1 MTHHT
6 RAKHASYL
14 PYSTP
19 NKEAPGGQ
27 TTVTAAHNTNK
38 GIMGTLAA
46 HWGDKKLGR
55 KQVFSANIASSVD
68 TIVNP
73 TVPLAL
79 RVSGHL
85 LLGVVRIYSHQVKFL
100 MRDCEEAMVKI
111 KLAFR
116 TDGNGN
122 GLNDGYG
129 NGNNRSVNL
138 DDSLEYNPELIFDA
152 SGGGNRNNVSG
163 SSLNVQNFGSVE
175 LMDVDQLQLQQ
186 GMGMGDQYTLELLN
200 SSGSGPIGGLLVQPV
215 SMSMSMHEDGD
226 VFRLPFDL
234 EDENENGDGDGDGDK
249 NGDKNGNETADGNN
263 GNDHDNEW
271 MEAEEEDQ
279 FGAQEEAE
287 RNRAARRAMNL
298 KSQHSQDISLG
309 MDANGNVD
317 MDASAMAAVNLTLD
331 SEMMGGMSMDMNMNA
346 DLTQQEEEEENWH
359 AFDPEPEEEE
369 EEDGAERHVFDGDT
383 MVDDNDH
390 ANDDND
396 GDGDVDVNVTKD
408 TNVSNIELV
417 RADESNDGISMVS
430 SQSVLCFFFSF

>member
-1 MTHHT
+1 MFYSQIIL
-6 RAKHASYL
+6 AK
-14 PYSTP
+14 
-19 NKEAPGGQ
+19 
-27 TTVTAAHNTNK
+27 K
-38 GIMGTLAA
+38 GPLGKVWLAA

-55 KQVFSANIASSVD
+55 KQVFSADIASSVD

-73 TVPLAL
+73 AVPLAL

-116 TDGNGN
+116 TDGNG
-122 GLNDGYG
+122 DGYG
-129 NGNNRSVNL
+129 NGNHSHNRGSVNL

-163 SSLNVQNFGSVE
+163 SSSSGGNHNHNSLNVQNFGSVE

-186 GMGMGDQYTLELLN
+186 GMGMADQYTLELLN
-200 SSGSGPIGGLLVQPV
+200 SSGSGSGPIGGLLVQPV

-234 EDENENGDGDGDGDK
+234 EDENVNGNE
-249 NGDKNGNETADGNN
+249 NGDKNGNKTADGNN
-263 GNDHDNEW
+263 LNDHDNEW

-309 MDANGNVD
+309 MNMDANGNVNVD

-369 EEDGAERHVFDGDT
+369 EEDDGAERHVFDGDT
-383 MVDDNDH
+383 MVDDNDY
-390 ANDDND
+390 N
-396 GDGDVDVNVTKD
+396 DVDANVTKD

-430 SQSVLCFFFSF
+430 SQSKCGVSSSHFDFI